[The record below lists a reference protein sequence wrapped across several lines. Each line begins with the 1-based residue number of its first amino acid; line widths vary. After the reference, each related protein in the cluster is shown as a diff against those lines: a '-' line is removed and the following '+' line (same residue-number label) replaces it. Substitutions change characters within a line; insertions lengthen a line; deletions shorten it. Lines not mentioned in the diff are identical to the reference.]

1 MARARSLEHLLA
13 MFASDSRCS
22 AAFKAG
28 FESVFSGL
36 SASSSLTSRRY
47 PIWPLVREHLDDVFD
62 DCVEQ
67 YKGDWAK
74 ELLSGARLSE
84 MARRPPL
91 FSAVPCPRTAAHRD
105 AALAVV
111 IVESGFEGAK
121 IDSMPE
127 IDWQL
132 LNLERWDSNLRFA
145 QRSLLDLTGT
155 PDPNAYALCGAL
167 ESVRELFRLFRHFR
181 PRLTKA
187 LMQFDAL
194 MDCRTRPQGVAYC
207 ELCWR
212 ESIRSKKLQDID
224 AKEGREVGALL
235 RSDSHTEDEREVRWA
250 QAMLLKANQHLPPAV
265 ALISKTDA
273 AELDRIFERCRV
285 DRMTAGNLSQR
296 YCSIHKPGSSK
307 YHADLRYRDAFQ
319 RQISVLMGL
328 ARSDYGIDFQPPAA
342 ADMQEVRKTAYDQ
355 VHSRLHAI
363 APKRGASLGLR
374 EKVWLMHGEGIS
386 QSEMARRLGVSR
398 QAISKAKKS
407 LEALIST
414 QHAGCYLN
422 PLTGEA
428 HVSEL
433 TRNNIRDGLER
444 GLTVVAI
451 AKEVGLGKGTVDGL
465 VRLMGAR

>member
-13 MFASDSRCS
+13 IFASDSRCS
-22 AAFKAG
+22 TEFKAG

-47 PIWPLVREHLDDVFD
+47 PMWPLVREHLDDVFD

-91 FSAVPCPRTAAHRD
+91 FSAVPCPRPAADRD

-111 IVESGFEGAK
+111 IVDSGFEGAK
-121 IDSMPE
+121 TDCMPE

-145 QRSLLDLTGT
+145 LRSLLDPTGA
-155 PDPNAYALCGAL
+155 PDPNAYALYGAL

-194 MDCRTRPQGVAYC
+194 MDSRTRPQGVAYC

-212 ESIRSKKLQDID
+212 ESIRTKRQQEID
-224 AKEGREVGALL
+224 AMERRQVGALL
-235 RSDSHTEDEREVRWA
+235 RYDTFTEDEQELRWA

-265 ALISKTDA
+265 ALISRTDA
-273 AELDRIFERCRV
+273 AELARIFQRCRI

-296 YCSIHKPGSSK
+296 HCSIHKPGSSK
-307 YHADLRYRDAFQ
+307 YHADLRYKDAFQ

-328 ARSDYGIDFQPPAA
+328 ATSGYAIDFQPPAA

-363 APKRGASLGLR
+363 APKRDVSLGLR
-374 EKVWLMHGEGIS
+374 EKVWLMHGEGIT

-407 LEALIST
+407 LEALINA
-414 QHAGCYLN
+414 QHAGSHLN

-428 HVSEL
+428 HVSER
-433 TRNNIRDGLER
+433 TKSYIRDGLER

>member
-1 MARARSLEHLLA
+1 M
-13 MFASDSRCS
+13 
-22 AAFKAG
+22 
-28 FESVFSGL
+28 
-36 SASSSLTSRRY
+36 
-47 PIWPLVREHLDDVFD
+47 WPLVREHLDDVFD

-91 FSAVPCPRTAAHRD
+91 FSAVPCPRPAADRD
-105 AALAVV
+105 TALAVV

-121 IDSMPE
+121 TDCMPE

-145 QRSLLDLTGT
+145 LRSLLDPMGT

-194 MDCRTRPQGVAYC
+194 MDSRTRPQGVAYC

-212 ESIRSKKLQDID
+212 ESIRTKKLQEID
-224 AKEGREVGALL
+224 AMERREVGALL
-235 RSDSHTEDEREVRWA
+235 RYDTFTKDEQELRWA
-250 QAMLLKANQHLPPAV
+250 QAMLLKANQHLPAAV
-265 ALISKTDA
+265 ALISRADA
-273 AELDRIFERCRV
+273 AQLARIYKKCRV
-285 DRMTAGNLSQR
+285 ARMTAGKLSER
-296 YCSIHKPGSSK
+296 HCSLHKPGSSK
-307 YHADLRYRDAFQ
+307 YHADLRYKDAFQ
-319 RQISVLMGL
+319 RQLSVLMGL
-328 ARSDYGIDFQPPAA
+328 TMSDYAIDFQPPAA

-355 VHSRLHAI
+355 VHSRLHPI
-363 APKRGASLGLR
+363 APKRGVSLGLR

-407 LEALIST
+407 LEALINA
-414 QHAGCYLN
+414 QHVGRHLN

-428 HVSEL
+428 QVSERI
-433 TRNNIRDGLER
+433 RNNIRDGLKR

-465 VRLMGAR
+465 VRLMDAR

>member
-1 MARARSLEHLLA
+1 
-13 MFASDSRCS
+13 
-22 AAFKAG
+22 
-28 FESVFSGL
+28 
-36 SASSSLTSRRY
+36 
-47 PIWPLVREHLDDVFD
+47 
-62 DCVEQ
+62 
-67 YKGDWAK
+67 
-74 ELLSGARLSE
+74 
-84 MARRPPL
+84 
-91 FSAVPCPRTAAHRD
+91 
-105 AALAVV
+105 
-111 IVESGFEGAK
+111 
-121 IDSMPE
+121 MPE